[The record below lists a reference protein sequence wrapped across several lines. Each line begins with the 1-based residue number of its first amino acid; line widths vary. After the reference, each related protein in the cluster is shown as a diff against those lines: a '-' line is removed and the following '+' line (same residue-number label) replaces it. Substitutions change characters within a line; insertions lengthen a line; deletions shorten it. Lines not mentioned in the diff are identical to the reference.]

1 MIKSVFELLLI
12 FHLLGDFYFQTEKMA
27 LEKAGKY
34 RGVIK
39 HSIIYV
45 ICFLGCMFVLFP
57 NIPFHFFDYS
67 RSSTCIYRFCEI
79 YDM

>member
-45 ICFLGCMFVLFP
+45 ICF
-57 NIPFHFFDYS
+57 
-67 RSSTCIYRFCEI
+67 
-79 YDM
+79 